1 MNKFRYIDKKVLCS
15 YDLSEEFF
23 EKLGVNVYDIIPL
36 RKVFVL
42 FTDKGK
48 KILKSTNSTNE
59 RIKFISNALD
69 IIRETDQCVLQYC
82 NNSQGEKIT
91 RWRGT
96 GYVLLDLIEGR
107 EANFTNPIEVEWC
120 TKALANFHRAS
131 IGIVDKLD
139 SIEIEENKGK
149 NLIYEQLNNLCIINE
164 IERVVNKFNYKNEFD
179 LLFLENVAKAKN
191 DLNVSINLLTK
202 SSYIDLYKDDNS
214 KVLCHLDLAHHN
226 FIINDEIVNLIDF
239 DYCNINLKIIDLYN
253 FMSKVIKNIAYDK
266 EMLDNI
272 LKTYNSINEIS
283 DEEIQVLYAL
293 LNYPRDFVDITID
306 YYLKQKS
313 WDEEV
318 FISRFKDK
326 IENNIFKSELLL
338 KLGKI

>member
-69 IIRETDQCVLQYC
+69 IIRETDQCVLHYC

-202 SSYIDLYKDDNS
+202 SSYIDLYKGDNS

-338 KLGKI
+338 KLEKI

>member
-139 SIEIEENKGK
+139 SIEIEENNGK

-202 SSYIDLYKDDNS
+202 SSYIDLYKGDNS

-338 KLGKI
+338 KLEKI

>member
-202 SSYIDLYKDDNS
+202 SSYIDLYKGDNS

-338 KLGKI
+338 KLEKI

>member
-1 MNKFRYIDKKVLCS
+1 MNKFRYIDKRILCS

-23 EKLGVNVYDIIPL
+23 YKLGVKVYDIIPL
-36 RKVFVL
+36 RKVFIL

-48 KILKSTNSTNE
+48 KILKIISSSQD
-59 RIKFISNALD
+59 RIKFIDKALN
-69 IIRETDQCVLQYC
+69 IIKENDRYILQYC
-82 NNSQGEKIT
+82 TNSNGDIIT
-91 RWRGT
+91 EWKGKS
-96 GYVLLDLIEGR
+96 YVLLDMIEGR
-107 EANFTNPIEVEWC
+107 EATFTNPIEVEWC
-120 TKALANFHRAS
+120 TKALANFHNAS
-131 IGIVDKLD
+131 KNIINNFTNEDIRL
-139 SIEIEENKGK
+139 NKSK
-149 NLIYEQLNNLCIINE
+149 NLIYEFLNDLCFITE
-164 IERVVNKFNYKNEFD
+164 AERVICKFSYKNEFD
-179 LLFLENVAKAKN
+179 ILFLDNVSKAKN
-191 DLNVSINLLTK
+191 DLNKSINLLTN
-202 SSYIDLYKDDNS
+202 SSYNELYADEKNMI
-214 KVLCHLDLAHHN
+214 LCHLDLAHHN

-338 KLGKI
+338 KLEKI